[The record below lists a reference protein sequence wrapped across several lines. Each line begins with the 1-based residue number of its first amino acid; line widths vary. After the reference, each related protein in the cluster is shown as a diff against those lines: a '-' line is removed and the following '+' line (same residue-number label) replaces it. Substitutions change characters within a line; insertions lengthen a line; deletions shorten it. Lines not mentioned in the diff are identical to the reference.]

1 MKSAW
6 PTFCIATACL
16 ASTVAAASF
25 DASAQQQSVL
35 SGAFE
40 TKEGLSVAQI
50 EHLASLHDDPVEL
63 MKLLEPANAA
73 ELDEPRLLQVFGKD
87 AEWMTEGDK
96 LRLRKSGLAFM
107 DLTGD
112 DIESRVALKTVSEPV
127 WPALKHQ
134 SKVQDVIS
142 HLDIHNLRDT
152 LTTLTSFFNRFY
164 KSEHGAQSSHWIYL
178 HVLDIIAKAPSST
191 SISLEKFTH
200 PWAQSS
206 IIARFEPPTR
216 NASSPHIII
225 GAHQDSANYRL
236 PLLPAPGADDD
247 GSGTVTIL
255 EAFRALAERGFTPE
269 VPVEFH
275 WYSAE
280 EGGLLGSK
288 EIVREYVELGKNV
301 GAMIQFDMVAY
312 TKQNSTP
319 TVTFITTDVH
329 QSLTNW
335 TMHLAKEYADI
346 PVQGAKLFPGAGSD
360 HMSFHRAKYPSI
372 FATEAD
378 PYTSFDPYI
387 HTANDVIDLPNGEF
401 SFEHALE
408 FAKVAIGFAVELGGW
423 AA

>member
-1 MKSAW
+1 MA
-6 PTFCIATACL
+6 
-16 ASTVAAASF
+16 
-25 DASAQQQSVL
+25 
-35 SGAFE
+35 
-40 TKEGLSVAQI
+40 
-50 EHLASLHDDPVEL
+50 LHDDPVEV

-96 LRLRKSGLAFM
+96 LRLRKNGLAFM

-112 DIESRVALKTVSEPV
+112 DIESKVALKAVSETV
-127 WPALKHQ
+127 WPELKHQ
-134 SKVQDVIS
+134 TKVQDVIS

-178 HVLDIIAKAPSST
+178 HILDIIAKAPAST
-191 SISLEKFTH
+191 SISVEKFTH
-200 PWAQSS
+200 PFPQSS

-216 NASSPHIII
+216 NASSPIIVI
-225 GAHQDSANYRL
+225 GAHQDSANYKL

-275 WYSAE
+275 WYAAE
-280 EGGLLGSK
+280 EAGALGSIA
-288 EIVREYVELGKNV
+288 IVNEYVNLGKNV
-301 GAMIQFDMVAY
+301 GAMIQFDMVAF
-312 TKQNSTP
+312 TKQNVTP
-319 TVTFITTDVH
+319 AVTFITTDVH
-329 QSLTNW
+329 DSLTHW
-335 TMHLAKEYADI
+335 SRHLAAEYVGI
-346 PVQGAKLFPGAGSD
+346 PVQGAKLFPNAGSD
-360 HMSFHRAKYPSI
+360 HMSWHRAKYPAV

-378 PYTSFDPYI
+378 PYTAFDPYV
-387 HTANDVIDLPNGEF
+387 HTVDDIIDLPNGEF

-408 FAKVAIGFAVELGGW
+408 FAKVAVGFAVELGGW